1 MTLIR
6 DVLSTPPPALTP
18 TQAEALAREHWGLDG
33 AARQLGSERDQNFLI
48 DAGARGRHVLKIVN
62 AAEDPVVTDF
72 QTQVLLHVADVAP
85 RLPVQRI
92 RPTLDA
98 APSLSLVVDGELR
111 RLRVVTFLEGRVLN
125 DVPRTP
131 ALRRN
136 LGRSLAELGRALRG
150 FFHAGA
156 GHVLLWDLKHALR
169 LREYLVHI
177 EDPERRR
184 RAAALLERF
193 ATHVRPVLATLR
205 AQVIHNDLNRDNVL
219 VDTADHERVAGILDF
234 GDAAHSPLI
243 VDLAVA
249 TAYHLGTDGDLLAPA
264 LDVVGGYHEVT
275 PLESH
280 ELEVLF
286 DLIMTRAVATAVI
299 SSWRAV
305 SHPEN
310 RDYIMR
316 DHAAAWARI
325 EQLDSVPRDEA
336 RRRILDACTLAAGG
350 STAARVGAA
359 VSAARRPTVDELLR
373 RRARDLGPAYRL
385 FYDTPLH
392 IVRGEG
398 VWLYDDAGR
407 AYLDAYNNVPHV
419 GHCRP
424 EVVEAIARQAR
435 VLNTHTRY
443 LHELVLDYA
452 ERLTAMFP
460 RALDLCMFACTGSE
474 ANELALRLARAFTG
488 GTGLI
493 CTEHAYHG
501 NTSAVAEIS
510 PSDDP
515 YIPVAHVR
523 TVRAPDAFDARRA
536 AITGDLVTHYASDV
550 DAALDALRMA
560 GVRPAA
566 YIIDAVFSSDG
577 IVTVPPDYVAR
588 AVAKVRAAGG
598 LYIGDEVQ
606 AGLGRTGEHRWGYER
621 YGVIPDIVTLG
632 KPMANGHPVAAV
644 VTRREIAEAFASSA
658 HYFNTFGGNPVSCAA
673 GLAVLDVLERE
684 GLQANARDVGAHL
697 KAGIEGLARK
707 HALIGDVRGSGF
719 FLGVELVQDR
729 ATLAPAVAQ
738 TKRVVNAM
746 REGGVLIS
754 TDGHR
759 GNVLKLRPPMVFS
772 AANADQLLHCL
783 DAAFAAL

>member
-1 MTLIR
+1 VNRGR

-18 TQAEALAREHWGLDG
+18 AQAEALAKAHWDLEG
-33 AARQLGSERDQNFLI
+33 AASQLGSERDQNFLI
-48 DAGARGRHVLKIVN
+48 DGGARGRHVLKIVN
-62 AAEDPVVTDF
+62 AAEDPIVTDF
-72 QTQVLLHVADVAP
+72 QTQVLLHVAAVDP

-92 RPTLDA
+92 RRTRDG
-98 APSLSLVVDGELR
+98 APSLSLPIDGELR
-111 RLRVVTFLEGRVLN
+111 RLRVVTFLDGQVLN

-131 ALRRN
+131 ALRHN
-136 LGRSLAELGRALRG
+136 LGHSLAEVGRALRG
-150 FFHAGA
+150 FFHPGA

-177 EDPERRR
+177 EDAARRR

-193 ATHVRPVLATLR
+193 ETHVLPVLASLR

-219 VDTADHERVAGILDF
+219 VDADDHERVAGILDF
-234 GDAAHSPLI
+234 GDAAHSPLV
-243 VDLAVA
+243 VDLSVA
-249 TAYHLGTDGDLLAPA
+249 AAYHLGGGGDPLAPA
-264 LDVVGGYHEVT
+264 LEMVRGYHEVT
-275 PLESH
+275 PLERE
-280 ELEVLF
+280 ELGVLF

-316 DHAAAWARI
+316 DHAAAWGRI
-325 EQLDSVPRDEA
+325 EQLESVSRDEA
-336 RRRILDACTLAAGG
+336 RRRVLDACGVANG
-350 STAARVGAA
+350 STLSRAGAA
-359 VSAARRPTVDELLR
+359 ASVARRQSVDELLR
-373 RRARDLGPAYRL
+373 RRADDLGPAYRL
-385 FYDTPLH
+385 FYDKPLH

-398 VWLYDDAGR
+398 VWLYDDTGR

-424 EVVEAIARQAR
+424 EVVEALARQAR

-452 ERLTAMFP
+452 ERLIAMFP
-460 RALDLCMFACTGSE
+460 RDLDLCMFACTGSE
-474 ANELALRLARAFTG
+474 ANELALRLARTFTG

-515 YIPVAHVR
+515 YTPVPHVR
-523 TVRAPDAFDARRA
+523 TVRAPDPFDARRA
-536 AITGDLVTHYASDV
+536 GIAGDLVAHYAADA
-550 DAALDALRMA
+550 DAALDALRRA
-560 GVRPAA
+560 GLRPAA
-566 YIIDAVFSSDG
+566 FIVDAVFSSDG
-577 IVTVPPDYVAR
+577 IVTVPPDYVAQ
-588 AVAKVRAAGG
+588 VVGKVRAAGG

-606 AGLGRTGEHRWGYER
+606 AGLGRTGEHSWGYER

-644 VTRREIAEAFASSA
+644 VTRREIAEAFASGA

-673 GLAVLDVLERE
+673 GLAVLEVLERE
-684 GLQANARDVGAHL
+684 NLRANARDVGVYL
-697 KAGIEGLARK
+697 KTGIEALARK

-729 ATLAPAVAQ
+729 ATLAHAIAQ

-746 REGGVLIS
+746 REAGVLIS

-772 AANADQLLHCL
+772 RTNADQLLQCL
-783 DAAFAAL
+783 DAALAAL